1 MFAIRDQDPFDDLQP
16 APALHVLPPPAE
28 DYGWL
33 VREFEETAQVLLAR
47 VDLALDEGARDQR
60 AINGETWRREALF
73 LAAELARYPSLL
85 VNTPCPPRYE
95 ALRVFYRAW
104 AVACAELEGCLR
116 TLVRKGDRR
125 PVEIRLDYAR
135 EALAVVTAYTTA
147 RTTYRERLAVTTAS
161 L

>member
-16 APALHVLPPPAE
+16 APVLYALREPTE

-33 VREFEETAQVLLAR
+33 VREVDATAQVRWAR
-47 VDLALDEGARDQR
+47 GGQALEEGARDQR

-73 LAAELARYPSLL
+73 LAAELARYPWLL
-85 VNTPCPPRYE
+85 VNTSCPPQYE
-95 ALRVFYRAW
+95 ALRMFYRAW
-104 AVACAELEGCLR
+104 AVACAELESCLR
-116 TLVRKGDRR
+116 TVVRKGDRR
-125 PVEIRLDYAR
+125 PLEIRLDYAR